1 MLSLLD
7 IAASGPPAH
16 VILLQ
21 GAKDPAAIKALIAG
35 VPGVRLVSLVDDW
48 SRLFA
53 EYRRYAVAV
62 PALSALLMY
71 PLLGWRYGWHRGL
84 RALLPPLAAVVLAPP
99 IAALAGV
106 TFTFFNA
113 MALILVLSVGVDY
126 SVFCCETSG
135 ARKPVTTLAIAL
147 AALCTIL
154 SFGMLALSGV
164 FAVHAFGVTMLLG
177 IFLAFLFA
185 PSAGSGAVRAKAVR

>member
-1 MLSLLD
+1 
-7 IAASGPPAH
+7 
-16 VILLQ
+16 VR
-21 GAKDPAAIKALIAG
+21 DPAAIKSLVTR

-48 SRLFA
+48 SRLFGD
-53 EYRRYAVAV
+53 YRRYAIAV
-62 PALSALLMY
+62 PVLSALLMY
-71 PLLGWRYGWHRGL
+71 PLFCWRYGWRRGL
-84 RALLPPLAAVVLAPP
+84 RILLPPLAAVALAPP

-164 FAVHAFGVTMLLG
+164 FAVHAFGVTMLIG

-185 PSAGSGAVRAKAVR
+185 PAAGSGAVRGKSAI